1 MSPVL
6 LPVLIG
12 LPLLGALVPLPP
24 RFRQATAPL
33 FSLIP
38 AVQVCV
44 VLLLWSE
51 IQHGASVHI
60 SWPWLPALGLRLSL
74 QLDGLSWLFVSLI
87 SGVGVLVFIY
97 TGSYLHDDPHLGRL
111 YRFLLLFNSAMMG
124 VVLADNLV
132 VLLVFWE
139 LTSVASFLLIG
150 FRSQR
155 AAACEGATKAL
166 GLTAGGG
173 LVLLFGIFL
182 VFEQTGSLELSHLL
196 SAQPRLSSAVG
207 VCFLVAAFTKSAQ
220 FPFHIWLP
228 SAMEAPTPVS
238 AYLHA
243 ATMVKAGLYLMAR
256 MSPLFATDPV
266 WSTAGIGVGTLTL
279 VWGGALACKQT
290 DLKALLAYS
299 TVSQLGLIVLLLG
312 LGTRLAMLAA
322 MLHIVNHA
330 AFKGAL
336 FLTAGAVEHEAGTR
350 DIRRL
355 GSQRREM
362 PLIAGAAVLAC
373 LSMAGLPPL
382 GGFISKELFYES
394 VLTVGPGLSAVAV
407 AASCLTFL
415 YSALLCYGT
424 FFATRL
430 DPVRQDED
438 RSPHPPASG
447 HRPDTR
453 RIDHTPVGMA
463 LPILVLSALALIY
476 GLMPGLV
483 EALITPALG
492 TVAGPTPPPHLPHLG
507 LWHGISPP
515 LMLSGIS
522 LGVGLSLFLWRRS
535 FIPRLQSAEA
545 RYSFN
550 RLYVDGLDLLTAAF
564 TWQRRLHMTG
574 RLPDYICYMLIAL
587 ILGVS
592 LPVWQFFVVTPLQ
605 TDVAGSSYYEI
616 GLALLTAV
624 AGLACCVFRSL
635 IAIILALSL
644 VGSLVSI
651 FFVLFSAP
659 DLALTQILVEAVGL
673 VLFLLVLRFFSP
685 LENSRP
691 SVSRRLLHLS
701 LSVGTG
707 VLVAVLLLAANSGQF
722 EPSRLAPYFLENSYE
737 LAGGRNVVNVI
748 LVDFRGFDTMGE
760 IAVFAVAMLAVF
772 AMIELGGPGRER
784 LSGALRTSFRSPIL
798 QSFARLTLHLLLL
811 FAIYLLLRGH
821 NAPGGGFIAGVLTAV
836 AITFQMI
843 AFDAAAFRRETPLN
857 PLRIVSLGLLVAALT
872 GLGAVALGQP
882 FLTSAF
888 GHFFVP
894 LLGEVELATAMGFDI
909 GVYLVVVG
917 TTIGIIQSVAE
928 A

>member
-6 LPVLIG
+6 LPVLII
-12 LPLLGALVPLPP
+12 LPLLGALIPLPP

-44 VLLLWSE
+44 VVVLWSA

-60 SWPWLPALGLRLSL
+60 SWPWLPALGLRLSF

-87 SGVGVLVFIY
+87 SGVGLLVFIY
-97 TGSYLHDDPHLGRL
+97 AGSYLHNDPHLGRL

-166 GLTAGGG
+166 GLTAAGG

-182 VFEQTGSLELSHLL
+182 VFDQTGSLELSQLL
-196 SAQPRLSSAVG
+196 ATQPALSSAVG

-256 MSPLFATDPV
+256 VSPLFAADPV
-266 WSTAGIGVGTLTL
+266 WSTAGVSVGALTM

-312 LGTRLAMLAA
+312 IGTRLAMLAA
-322 MLHIVNHA
+322 VLHIVNHA

-350 DIRRL
+350 DIRQL

-424 FFATRL
+424 FFAVRPA
-430 DPVRQDED
+430 PVQPAEE
-438 RSPHPPASG
+438 RSSHSSD
-447 HRPDTR
+447 RPDTR
-453 RIDHTPVGMA
+453 RLDHTPVGMA
-463 LPILVLSALALIY
+463 LPIIVLSALALVY
-476 GLMPGLV
+476 GLLPGLA
-483 EALITPALG
+483 ETLIAPALG
-492 TVAGPTPPPHLPHLG
+492 TADDSASHIPHLG
-507 LWHGISPP
+507 LWHGLNPP
-515 LMLSGIS
+515 LLLS
-522 LGVGLSLFLWRRS
+522 GLSLAVGLGLFVSRRS
-535 FIPRLQSAEA
+535 FIPGLQTA
-545 RYSFN
+545 RAWYSFD
-550 RLYVDGLDLLTAAF
+550 RLYVDSLAWLSAAF
-564 TWQRRLHMTG
+564 TWQRRLYMTG
-574 RLPDYICYMLIAL
+574 RLTDYICYVLIAL
-587 ILGVS
+587 ILGLS
-592 LPVWQFFVVTPLQ
+592 LPVWQFFSVTPLQ
-605 TDVAGSSYYEI
+605 TETTVASWYEI
-616 GLALLTAV
+616 GLAVLIGV
-624 AGLACCVFRSL
+624 AALACCVFRSR
-635 IAIILALSL
+635 IAIILALGL

-685 LENSRP
+685 LDNVRP
-691 SVSRRLLHLS
+691 TVSRRLLHLG
-701 LSVGTG
+701 LSIGVGG
-707 VLVAVLLLAANSGQF
+707 LAALLLLAANIEF
-722 EPSRLAPYFLENSYE
+722 APSLLAPYFLENSYA
-737 LAGGRNVVNVI
+737 LAGGQNVVNVI

-760 IAVFAVAMLAVF
+760 ITVFAVAALAVV
-772 AMIELGGPGRER
+772 AMIELGGPGRGR
-784 LSGALRTSFRSPIL
+784 LGSLLRVPGSGSPIL
-798 QSFARLTLHLLLL
+798 QSFARLTLHLMLL

-843 AFDAAAFRRETPLN
+843 AFDAATFRRETLLN
-857 PLRIVSLGLLVAALT
+857 PVRIVSLGLLVAALT
-872 GLGAVALGQP
+872 GLGAVAFGQP

-888 GHFFVP
+888 GHFSVP

-917 TTIGIIQSVAE
+917 TSIGIIQRVAE

>member
-6 LPVLIG
+6 LPVLIV
-12 LPLLGALVPLPP
+12 LPLLGALIPLPS
-24 RFRQATAPL
+24 RFRRATAPV

-44 VLLLWSE
+44 VVLLWAD

-87 SGVGVLVFIY
+87 SGVGLLVFIY
-97 TGSYLHDDPHLGRL
+97 AGSYLHDDPQLGRL

-132 VLLVFWE
+132 GLLVFWE

-155 AAACEGATKAL
+155 AAACEGAIKAL

-182 VFEQTGSLELSHLL
+182 VFDQTGSLELSQLL
-196 SAQPRLSSAVG
+196 AAQPALSSAVG

-256 MSPLFATDPV
+256 VSPLFAADPV
-266 WSTAGIGVGTLTL
+266 WSTAGVSVGALTM

-312 LGTRLAMLAA
+312 IGTRLALLAA
-322 MLHIVNHA
+322 VLHIVNHA

-394 VLTVGPGLSAVAV
+394 VLTVGPGLSGLAV

-424 FFATRL
+424 FFAVRPA
-430 DPVRQDED
+430 PVQPAEGH
-438 RSPHPPASG
+438 SPHP
-447 HRPDTR
+447 R
-453 RIDHTPVGMA
+453 RLDHTPLGMA
-463 LPILVLSALALIY
+463 LPIVVLSALALVY
-476 GLMPGLV
+476 GLVPGLA

-492 TVAGPTPPPHLPHLG
+492 TVDDSASHIPHLG
-507 LWHGISPP
+507 LWHGINPP
-515 LMLSGIS
+515 LLLS
-522 LGVGLSLFLWRRS
+522 GLSLAVGLGLFVARRS
-535 FIPRLQSAEA
+535 FIPGLQTA
-545 RYSFN
+545 RAWYSFD
-550 RLYVDGLDLLTAAF
+550 RLYVDSLAWLSAAF
-564 TWQRRLHMTG
+564 TWQRRLYMTG
-574 RLPDYICYMLIAL
+574 RLTDYICYVLIAL
-587 ILGVS
+587 ILGLS
-592 LPVWQFFVVTPLQ
+592 LPVWQFFSVTPLQ
-605 TDVAGSSYYEI
+605 TNVSATSWYEI
-616 GLALLTAV
+616 GLAVLIGV
-624 AGLACCVFRSL
+624 AALACCVFRSR
-635 IAIILALSL
+635 IAIILALGL

-685 LENSRP
+685 LDHVRP
-691 SVSRRLLHLS
+691 PVSRRLLHLG
-701 LSVGTG
+701 LSIGVGG
-707 VLVAVLLLAANSGQF
+707 LAALLLLAANIEF
-722 EPSRLAPYFLENSYE
+722 APSLLAPYFLDNSYA
-737 LAGGRNVVNVI
+737 LAGGQNVVNVI
-748 LVDFRGFDTMGE
+748 LVDFRGFDTLGE
-760 IAVFAVAMLAVF
+760 ITVFAVAALAVV
-772 AMIELGGPGRER
+772 AMIELGGPGRGR
-784 LSGALRTSFRSPIL
+784 LGSLLRVAGSRSPIL
-798 QSFARLTLHLLLL
+798 QSFARLTLHLMLL

-843 AFDAAAFRRETPLN
+843 AFDAATFRRETLLN
-857 PLRIVSLGLLVAALT
+857 PVRIVSLGLLVAALT
-872 GLGAVALGQP
+872 GLGAVAFGQP

-888 GHFFVP
+888 GHFSVP

-917 TTIGIIQSVAE
+917 TSIGIIQRVAE

>member
-6 LPVLIG
+6 LPVLIV
-12 LPLLGALVPLPP
+12 LPLLGALIPLPP
-24 RFRQATAPL
+24 RFRRATAPV

-44 VLLLWSE
+44 VVLLWSA

-87 SGVGVLVFIY
+87 SGVGLLVFIY
-97 TGSYLHDDPHLGRL
+97 AGSYLHDDPQLGRL

-182 VFEQTGSLELSHLL
+182 VFDQTGSLELSQLL
-196 SAQPRLSSAVG
+196 AAQPALSSAVG

-256 MSPLFATDPV
+256 VSPLFAADPV
-266 WSTAGIGVGTLTL
+266 WSTAGVGVGALTM

-312 LGTRLAMLAA
+312 IGTRLAMLAA
-322 MLHIVNHA
+322 VLHIVNHA

-355 GSQRREM
+355 GSQRRDM

-394 VLTVGPGLSAVAV
+394 VLTVGPGLSVVAV
-407 AASCLTFL
+407 AASCLTFV

-424 FFATRL
+424 FFAVRPG
-430 DPVRQDED
+430 PVQPAED
-438 RSPHPPASG
+438 RSQ
-447 HRPDTR
+447 RPDTR
-453 RIDHTPVGMA
+453 RIDHTPLGMA
-463 LPILVLSALALIY
+463 LPILVLSALALVY
-476 GLMPGLV
+476 GLLPGLA
-483 EALITPALG
+483 ETLITPALG
-492 TVAGPTPPPHLPHLG
+492 TVSGSASQLPQLG
-507 LWHGISPP
+507 LWHGINPP
-515 LMLSGIS
+515 LLLS
-522 LGVGLSLFLWRRS
+522 GLSLAVGLGLFVSRRS
-535 FIPRLQSAEA
+535 FIPGLQSARA
-545 RYSFN
+545 WYSFD
-550 RLYVDGLDLLTAAF
+550 RLYVDSLAWLSAAF
-564 TWQRRLHMTG
+564 TWQRRLYMTG
-574 RLPDYICYMLIAL
+574 RLTDYICYVLIAL
-587 ILGVS
+587 ILGLS
-592 LPVWQFFVVTPLQ
+592 LPVWQFFATTPLQ
-605 TDVAGSSYYEI
+605 PTVAAASWYEI
-616 GLALLTAV
+616 GLAVLIGV
-624 AGLACCVFRSL
+624 AALACCVFRSR
-635 IAIILALSL
+635 IAIILALGL

-685 LENSRP
+685 LDHVRLP
-691 SVSRRLLHLS
+691 VGRRLLHLG
-701 LSVGTG
+701 LSIGVGG
-707 VLVAVLLLAANSGQF
+707 LAALLLLAANIEF
-722 EPSRLAPYFLENSYE
+722 APSLLAPYFLDNSYT
-737 LAGGRNVVNVI
+737 LAGGQNVVNVI

-760 IAVFAVAMLAVF
+760 ITVFAVAALAVA
-772 AMIELGGPGRER
+772 AMIELGGPGRSR
-784 LSGALRTSFRSPIL
+784 LGSLLRVAGSHSPIL
-798 QSFARLTLHLLLL
+798 QSFARLTLHLMLL

-843 AFDAAAFRRETPLN
+843 AFDAATFRRETLLN
-857 PLRIVSLGLLVAALT
+857 PVRIVSLGLLVAALT

-888 GHFFVP
+888 GHFSVP

-917 TTIGIIQSVAE
+917 TSIGIIQRVAE

>member
-6 LPVLIG
+6 LPVLIV
-12 LPLLGALVPLPP
+12 LPLLGALIPLPA
-24 RFRQATAPL
+24 RFRQAAAPV

-44 VLLLWSE
+44 VVVLWSAV
-51 IQHGASVHI
+51 QHGASVHI

-87 SGVGVLVFIY
+87 SGVGLLVFIY
-97 TGSYLHDDPHLGRL
+97 AGSYLHDDPQLGRL

-182 VFEQTGSLELSHLL
+182 VFDQTGSLELSQLL
-196 SAQPRLSSAVG
+196 DAQPALSSAVG

-256 MSPLFATDPV
+256 VSPLFAADPV
-266 WSTAGIGVGTLTL
+266 WSTAGVGVGALTM

-312 LGTRLAMLAA
+312 IGTRLAMLAA
-322 MLHIVNHA
+322 VLHIVNHA

-394 VLTVGPGLSAVAV
+394 VLTVGPGLSGVAV

-424 FFATRL
+424 FFA
-430 DPVRQDED
+430 VRPHPGQPAEGH
-438 RSPHPPASG
+438 SPHP
-447 HRPDTR
+447 D
-453 RIDHTPVGMA
+453 RIDHTPLGMA
-463 LPILVLSALALIY
+463 LPILVLSALALVY
-476 GLMPGLV
+476 GLVPGLA

-492 TVAGPTPPPHLPHLG
+492 TVGDSASHIPHLG
-507 LWHGISPP
+507 LWHGINPP
-515 LMLSGIS
+515 LLLS
-522 LGVGLSLFLWRRS
+522 GLSLAVGLGLFVVRRS
-535 FIPRLQSAEA
+535 FIPGLQTA
-545 RYSFN
+545 RAWYSFD
-550 RLYVDGLDLLTAAF
+550 RLYVDSLAWLSAAF
-564 TWQRRLHMTG
+564 TWQRRLYMTG
-574 RLPDYICYMLIAL
+574 RLTDYIGYVLIAL
-587 ILGVS
+587 ILGLS
-592 LPVWQFFVVTPLQ
+592 LPVWQFFSVTPLQ
-605 TDVAGSSYYEI
+605 TEAVVASWYEI
-616 GLALLTAV
+616 GLAVLIGV
-624 AGLACCVFRSL
+624 AALACCVFRSR
-635 IAIILALSL
+635 IAIILALGL

-685 LENSRP
+685 LDNVLP
-691 SVSRRLLHLS
+691 TVSRRLLHLG
-701 LSVGTG
+701 LSIGVGG
-707 VLVAVLLLAANSGQF
+707 LAALLLLAANVDF
-722 EPSRLAPYFLENSYE
+722 APSLLAPYFLDNSYA
-737 LAGGRNVVNVI
+737 LAGGQNVVNVI

-760 IAVFAVAMLAVF
+760 ITVFAVAALAVV
-772 AMIELGGPGRER
+772 AMIELGGPGRGR
-784 LSGALRTSFRSPIL
+784 LGSLLRVAASRSPIL
-798 QSFARLTLHLLLL
+798 QSFARLTLHLMLL

-843 AFDAAAFRRETPLN
+843 AFDAATFRRETFLN
-857 PLRIVSLGLLVAALT
+857 PVRIVSLGLLVAALT
-872 GLGAVALGQP
+872 GLGALAFGQP

-888 GHFFVP
+888 GHFSVP
-894 LLGEVELATAMGFDI
+894 LLGEVELATALGFDI

-917 TTIGIIQSVAE
+917 TSIGIIQRVAE

>member
-6 LPVLIG
+6 LPVLIV
-12 LPLLGALVPLPP
+12 LPLLGALIPLPS
-24 RFRQATAPL
+24 RFRRATAPV

-44 VLLLWSE
+44 VVLLWAD

-87 SGVGVLVFIY
+87 SGVGLLVFIY
-97 TGSYLHDDPHLGRL
+97 AGSYLHDDPQLGRL

-124 VVLADNLV
+124 VVQADNLV

-155 AAACEGATKAL
+155 AAACEGAIKAL

-182 VFEQTGSLELSHLL
+182 VFEQTGSLELSQLL
-196 SAQPRLSSAVG
+196 ATQPALSSAVG

-256 MSPLFATDPV
+256 VSPLFAADPV
-266 WSTAGIGVGTLTL
+266 WSTAGVGVGALTM

-312 LGTRLAMLAA
+312 VGTRLALLAA
-322 MLHIVNHA
+322 VLHIVNHA

-394 VLTVGPGLSAVAV
+394 VLTVGPGLSGLAV

-415 YSALLCYGT
+415 YSAVLCYGT
-424 FFATRL
+424 FFAVRPA
-430 DPVRQDED
+430 PVQPAED
-438 RSPHPPASG
+438 HSPYP
-447 HRPDTR
+447 R
-453 RIDHTPVGMA
+453 RIDHTPLGMA
-463 LPILVLSALALIY
+463 LPILVLSALALVY
-476 GLMPGLV
+476 GLVPGLA

-492 TVAGPTPPPHLPHLG
+492 TVGDSASHLPHLG
-507 LWHGISPP
+507 LWHGINPP
-515 LMLSGIS
+515 LLLS
-522 LGVGLSLFLWRRS
+522 GLSLAVGLGLFVARRS
-535 FIPRLQSAEA
+535 FIPGLQTA
-545 RYSFN
+545 RAWYSFD
-550 RLYVDGLDLLTAAF
+550 RLYVDSLAWLSAAF
-564 TWQRRLHMTG
+564 TWQRRLYMTG
-574 RLPDYICYMLIAL
+574 RLTDYICYVLIAL
-587 ILGVS
+587 ILGLS
-592 LPVWQFFVVTPLQ
+592 LPVWQFFAVTPLQ
-605 TDVAGSSYYEI
+605 TEAAASWYEI
-616 GLALLTAV
+616 GLAVLIGV
-624 AGLACCVFRSL
+624 AALACCVFRSR
-635 IAIILALSL
+635 IAIILALGL

-685 LENSRP
+685 LDNVRP
-691 SVSRRLLHLS
+691 PVSRRLLHLG
-701 LSVGTG
+701 LSIGVGG
-707 VLVAVLLLAANSGQF
+707 LAALLLLAANIEF
-722 EPSRLAPYFLENSYE
+722 APSLLAPYFLDNSYA
-737 LAGGRNVVNVI
+737 LAGGQNVVNVI

-760 IAVFAVAMLAVF
+760 ITVFAVAALAVV
-772 AMIELGGPGRER
+772 AMIELGGPGRGR
-784 LSGALRTSFRSPIL
+784 LGSLLRVAGSRSPIL
-798 QSFARLTLHLLLL
+798 QSFARLTLHLMLL

-843 AFDAAAFRRETPLN
+843 AFDAATFRRETLLN
-857 PLRIVSLGLLVAALT
+857 PVRIVSLGLLVAALT
-872 GLGAVALGQP
+872 GLGAVAFGQP

-888 GHFFVP
+888 GHFSVP
-894 LLGEVELATAMGFDI
+894 LLGEVELATALGFDI

-917 TTIGIIQSVAE
+917 TSIGIIQRVAE

>member
-6 LPVLIG
+6 LPVLIV

-24 RFRQATAPL
+24 RFRQAAAPL
-33 FSLIP
+33 FALIP
-38 AVQVCV
+38 AAQLFI
-44 VLLLWSE
+44 VLILWSE
-51 IQHGASVHI
+51 VQNGAVVHI
-60 SWPWLPALGLRLSL
+60 SWPWIPALELQLSF
-74 QLDGLSWLFVSLI
+74 QLDGLSWLFISLI

-97 TGSYLHDDPHLGRL
+97 TGSYLHDDPHLSRL

-150 FRSQR
+150 FRSER
-155 AAACEGATKAL
+155 TAACEGATKAL

-182 VFEQTGSLELSHLL
+182 VFAQTGSLELSRLL
-196 SAQPRLSSAVG
+196 SEQPPLSSAIG
-207 VCFLVAAFTKSAQ
+207 VCFLIAAFTKSAQ

-394 VLTVGPGLSAVAV
+394 VLTVGPGLSFVAV

-430 DPVRQDED
+430 APTHNPSE
-438 RSPHPPASG
+438 
-447 HRPDTR
+447 R
-453 RIDHTPVGMA
+453 RIDHTPIGMA

-685 LENSRP
+685 LDSFRP